1 MKITSSYILSR
12 LDLIGRF
19 KTTGSK
25 AELQQL
31 VGAIIVES
39 RILNPNISVKIYS
52 NEEQQVETFNQ
63 IRFPNKKKFSVY
75 FQLDSLDKILI
86 FIR

>member
-12 LDLIGRF
+12 LDLTGRF

-39 RILNPNISVKIYS
+39 RILNPNISV
-52 NEEQQVETFNQ
+52 TFNQ

>member
-12 LDLIGRF
+12 LDLTGRF

-25 AELQQL
+25 AEIQQL
-31 VGAIIVES
+31 VGAIMVES
-39 RILNPNISVKIYS
+39 RILNPNISVKVYS
-52 NEEQQVETFNQ
+52 NEEQVEEFNQ
-63 IRFPNKKKFSVY
+63 IKFPSKKKFSVN